1 MSKKNKHKNNN
12 NQGRENMADSEKD
25 LKKDAVAEDDKIL
38 KENEK
43 ELPPEETA
51 EPEIEDKVPE
61 LEAKIAELEALVAK
75 MKDDDLRRAADTE
88 NYKKRLRQDKENA
101 IKYANEQLIG
111 DLLTPID
118 NFARAI
124 EAANSTSDFE
134 SMKKG
139 VMMVEDQLLSML
151 KSKWGLEMIE
161 TKDKPF
167 DPNLM
172 EAYTVQEKD
181 GIDKE
186 MVIQE
191 FSKGWT
197 LNGKVLRSAKVM
209 VGKPK
214 SN

>member
-1 MSKKNKHKNNN
+1 
-12 NQGRENMADSEKD
+12 MADAEKD
-25 LKKDAVAEDDKIL
+25 LKKDLKIDEVENLDKDEEDL
-38 KENEK
+38 PENV
-43 ELPPEETA
+43 PSEEV
-51 EPEIEDKVPE
+51 EDKVPE
-61 LEAKIAELEALVAK
+61 LEAKIAELEALVSK

-111 DLLTPID
+111 DLLSPLD

-124 EAANSTSDFE
+124 EAADSTSDFE
-134 SMKKG
+134 AMKKG
-139 VMMVEDQLLSML
+139 VVMVEDQMLSML
-151 KSKWGLEMIE
+151 KSKWGLEMIDA
-161 TKDKPF
+161 KDKPF
-167 DPNLM
+167 DPNTM
-172 EAYTVQEKD
+172 EAYTVQEKE

-191 FSKGWT
+191 FAKGWI
-197 LNGKVLRSAKVM
+197 LNGKVLRTAKVM

>member
-1 MSKKNKHKNNN
+1 MSKKNKHINNDR
-12 NQGRENMADSEKD
+12 GKTMADAEKD
-25 LKKDAVAEDDKIL
+25 LKKDPKIDEVENLDKDEEDL
-38 KENEK
+38 PENV
-43 ELPPEETA
+43 PSEEV
-51 EPEIEDKVPE
+51 EDKVPE
-61 LEAKIAELEALVAK
+61 LEAKIAELEALVSK

-111 DLLTPID
+111 DLLSPLD

-124 EAANSTSDFE
+124 EAADSTSDFE
-134 SMKKG
+134 AMKKG
-139 VMMVEDQLLSML
+139 VVMVEDQMLSML
-151 KSKWGLEMIE
+151 KSKWGLEMIDA
-161 TKDKPF
+161 KDKPF
-167 DPNLM
+167 DPNTM
-172 EAYTVQEKD
+172 EAYTVQEKE

-191 FSKGWT
+191 FAKGWI
-197 LNGKVLRSAKVM
+197 LNGKVLRTAKVM

>member
-1 MSKKNKHKNNN
+1 
-12 NQGRENMADSEKD
+12 MADAEKD
-25 LKKDAVAEDDKIL
+25 LKKDPKIDEVENLDKDEEDL
-38 KENEK
+38 PENV
-43 ELPPEETA
+43 PSEEV
-51 EPEIEDKVPE
+51 EDKVPE
-61 LEAKIAELEALVAK
+61 LEAKIAELEALVSK

-111 DLLTPID
+111 DLLSPLD

-124 EAANSTSDFE
+124 EAADSTSDFE
-134 SMKKG
+134 AMKKG
-139 VMMVEDQLLSML
+139 VVMVEDQMLSML
-151 KSKWGLEMIE
+151 KSKWGLEMIDA
-161 TKDKPF
+161 KDKPF
-167 DPNLM
+167 DPNTM
-172 EAYTVQEKD
+172 EAYTVQEKE

-191 FSKGWT
+191 FAKGWI
-197 LNGKVLRSAKVM
+197 LNGKVLRTAKVM

>member
-1 MSKKNKHKNNN
+1 MSKKNKHINNDR
-12 NQGRENMADSEKD
+12 GKTMADAEKD
-25 LKKDAVAEDDKIL
+25 LKKDLKIDEVENLDKDEEDL
-38 KENEK
+38 PENV
-43 ELPPEETA
+43 PSEEV
-51 EPEIEDKVPE
+51 EDKVPE
-61 LEAKIAELEALVAK
+61 LEAKIAELEALVSK

-111 DLLTPID
+111 DLLSPLD

-124 EAANSTSDFE
+124 EAADSTSDFE
-134 SMKKG
+134 AMKKG
-139 VMMVEDQLLSML
+139 VVMVEDQMLSML
-151 KSKWGLEMIE
+151 KSKWGLEMIDA
-161 TKDKPF
+161 KDKPF
-167 DPNLM
+167 DPNTM
-172 EAYTVQEKD
+172 EAYTVQEKE

-191 FSKGWT
+191 FAKGWI
-197 LNGKVLRSAKVM
+197 LNGKVLRTAKVM